1 MLPLRPPMALHK
13 PDRLELAKGV
23 VMSEQQSSYGNPSPL
38 TPIHDA
44 IAALE
49 AAETAVANLSEHIG
63 SRPYMEEQLRWIL
76 DHLRHVLAAEETVAL
91 EKR

>member
-1 MLPLRPPMALHK
+1 MTEQRPAYGKPNPLRPL
-13 PDRLELAKGV
+13 
-23 VMSEQQSSYGNPSPL
+23 
-38 TPIHDA
+38 HDA

-63 SRPYMEEQLRWIL
+63 SKPYMEEQLRWL
-76 DHLRHVLAAEETVAL
+76 LAHLRSVVAAEEAAML